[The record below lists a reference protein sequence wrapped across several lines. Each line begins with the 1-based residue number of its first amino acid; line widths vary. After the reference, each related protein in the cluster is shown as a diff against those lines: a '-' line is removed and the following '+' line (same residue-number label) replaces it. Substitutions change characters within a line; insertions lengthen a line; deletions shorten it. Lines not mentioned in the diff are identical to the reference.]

1 MSQNTAVIS
10 REDVL
15 HLAQLARLAVD
26 ESEVER
32 FSGQLSDIVSYMDV
46 LNTVDTANVAPLYTT
61 AEHVLRMRE
70 DESQHIRTREQVLS
84 NSPEKND
91 EFFVVPRIV

>member
-26 ESEVER
+26 EAEVDR

-46 LNTVDTANVAPLYTT
+46 LNTIDTDNVAPLYTT